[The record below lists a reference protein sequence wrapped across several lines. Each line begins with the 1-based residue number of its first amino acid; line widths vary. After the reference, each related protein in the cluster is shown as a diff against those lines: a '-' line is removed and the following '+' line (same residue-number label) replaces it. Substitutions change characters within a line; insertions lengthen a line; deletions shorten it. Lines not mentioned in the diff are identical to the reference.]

1 MMTSSYFYF
10 DQATLDRAEAY
21 RSSGNCPGMYQILSD
36 AVKAGGGDARL
47 ANGLKNAG
55 DIHSAQGRDTPSI
68 RAAMD
73 QADREENKIN
83 TQHHPAAL

>member
-1 MMTSSYFYF
+1 MMTSLDFYF
-10 DQATLDRAEAY
+10 DQATLDLANTYSNARNYWA
-21 RSSGNCPGMYQILSD
+21 MYQTLSD
-36 AVKAGGGDARL
+36 AVKAGGGDTRL

-55 DIHSAQGRDTPSI
+55 DIHSAQRRNAPSI

-83 TQHHPAAL
+83 TQHHPAAV

>member
-10 DQATLDRAEAY
+10 DQTTLDLANTYSNA
-21 RSSGNCPGMYQILSD
+21 GNDCAMYQTLSD
-36 AVKAGGGDARL
+36 AVKASGGDARL

-55 DIHSAQGRDTPSI
+55 DIYSAQRRDAPSI

-73 QADREENKIN
+73 QADRETNRK
-83 TQHHPAAL
+83 TQHHPVAV

>member
-1 MMTSSYFYF
+1 MMTSLDFYF
-10 DQATLDRAEAY
+10 DQATLERANTY
-21 RSSGNCPGMYQILSD
+21 NNTGNDWAMYQTLSD
-36 AVKAGGGDARL
+36 AVNAGGGDARL
-47 ANGLKNAG
+47 ANGFKNAG
-55 DIHSAQGRDTPSI
+55 DIHSPQRRDTPSI

>member
-21 RSSGNCPGMYQILSD
+21 RSSGNYPGMYQILSD

-47 ANGLKNAG
+47 TNWLKNAG
-55 DIHSAQGRDTPSI
+55 DIHSAQRRDAPSI

-73 QADREENKIN
+73 QADRETNRK
-83 TQHHPAAL
+83 TQHHPAAV

>member
-21 RSSGNCPGMYQILSD
+21 RSSGNYPGMYQILSD

-55 DIHSAQGRDTPSI
+55 DIHSAQRRNAPCI
-68 RAAMD
+68 RGVMD
-73 QADREENKIN
+73 QADHKVNKIK
-83 TQHHPAAL
+83 TQHHPAAV